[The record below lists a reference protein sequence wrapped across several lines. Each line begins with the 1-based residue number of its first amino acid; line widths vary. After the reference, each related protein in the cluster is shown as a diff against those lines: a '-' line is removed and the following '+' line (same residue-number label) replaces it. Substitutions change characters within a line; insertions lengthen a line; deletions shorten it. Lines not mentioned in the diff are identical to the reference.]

1 MVKLGCSR
9 AEISKNLIELK
20 SQKKK
25 KKKKKKKTK
34 KKNPAEMIFSILVLS
49 GVQSNWFVL
58 ESGK

>member
-20 SQKKK
+20 YKKK
-25 KKKKKKKTK
+25 KKKK

>member
-25 KKKKKKKTK
+25 KKKKKT
-34 KKNPAEMIFSILVLS
+34 PDEMIFSILVLS

>member
-9 AEISKNLIELK
+9 AEISKNLINLK
-20 SQKKK
+20 YKKK
-25 KKKKKKKTK
+25 KKK

>member
-20 SQKKK
+20 SQKK
-25 KKKKKKKTK
+25 TK
-34 KKNPAEMIFSILVLS
+34 KKPAEMIFSILVLS

>member
-25 KKKKKKKTK
+25 KKKKKKK
-34 KKNPAEMIFSILVLS
+34 NPAELIFSILVLS

>member
-25 KKKKKKKTK
+25 KKKKKKK
-34 KKNPAEMIFSILVLS
+34 NPAEMIFSILVLS

>member
-25 KKKKKKKTK
+25 KKKKK
-34 KKNPAEMIFSILVLS
+34 PAEMIFSILVLS

>member
-25 KKKKKKKTK
+25 KKKKKKK
-34 KKNPAEMIFSILVLS
+34 KNPAEMIFSILVLS

>member
-25 KKKKKKKTK
+25 KKKKK
-34 KKNPAEMIFSILVLS
+34 NPAEMIFSILVLS

>member
-25 KKKKKKKTK
+25 KK

>member
-25 KKKKKKKTK
+25 K

>member
-9 AEISKNLIELK
+9 AEISKNLIQLK
-20 SQKKK
+20 SKKK
-25 KKKKKKKTK
+25 KKKK

>member
-25 KKKKKKKTK
+25 KKKKKK
-34 KKNPAEMIFSILVLS
+34 NPAEMIFSILVLS

>member
-1 MVKLGCSR
+1 MVKLGCIR
-9 AEISKNLIELK
+9 AEISKNLIVLK
-20 SQKKK
+20 SQK
-25 KKKKKKKTK
+25 K